1 MAKIKLPWVP
11 PVHLLVGNIREDN
24 GDAVMIC
31 SMSPGGAVC
40 IRFHAYI
47 TPTGELAV
55 SVSEETP

>member
-1 MAKIKLPWVP
+1 MPKIKLPRAP
-11 PVHLLVGNIREDN
+11 LFGLLVDNIRDDN
-24 GDAVMIC
+24 GDAVMTC